1 MPIAIQKLR
10 QNLIESHQMKYLFF
24 LLCCLFLL
32 GPGITSAQRPK
43 FQTISDTLLLSFQKD
58 LFIKPKPFESRSLQ
72 RAVAIPILLTGAGL
86 YSLTDNDWFSKY
98 EVKEER
104 GELTPHFRHHLDD
117 YIQFAPVVAVYGLNL
132 AGVKGKNDF
141 ANRTALL
148 LKSEVMVAA
157 LTFSLKKIT
166 AVPRPDTGQP
176 TSFPSG
182 HTAQAF
188 AAATF
193 MAKEYGHR
201 SIWYSIGAYTL
212 ATGVGTMR
220 VLNNRHWLSDVLVG
234 AGIGIFS
241 TNMAYLT
248 HQYKWGK
255 KKHTTGQT
263 VIVPSY
269 DGHTGLVSFVHTFK

>member
-1 MPIAIQKLR
+1 
-10 QNLIESHQMKYLFF
+10 MKYLFF
-24 LLCCLFLL
+24 LICLFLL
-32 GPGITSAQRPK
+32 GAGITSAQRPK
-43 FQTISDTLLLSFQKD
+43 FQRVPDTLAISFQKD
-58 LFIKPKPFESRSLQ
+58 LFIKPKPFGSLSLQ

-104 GELTPHFRHHLDD
+104 DEWTPHFQHRMDD
-117 YIQFAPVVAVYGLNL
+117 YLQFAPVVAVYGLNL
-132 AGVKGKNDF
+132 AGVRGKNDF

-148 LKSEVMVAA
+148 LKSEVIVAA

-201 SIWYSIGAYTL
+201 SIWYSIGAYTM

-220 VLNNRHWLSDVLVG
+220 MLNNRHWLSDVLVG

-241 TNMAYLT
+241 TNIAYLT

-269 DGHTGLVSFVHTFK
+269 DGQAGLLSVVHTFN